1 MTKFI
6 GPSTALFPMKCI
18 TTDVV
23 SGFTF
28 DHAKKPKYISAM
40 HVSKFAIT
48 NAKNYL

>member
-1 MTKFI
+1 MTKLI
-6 GPSTALFPMKCI
+6 GPSTALFPIKYI
-18 TTDVV
+18 TIDLV
-23 SGFTF
+23 SGFTS